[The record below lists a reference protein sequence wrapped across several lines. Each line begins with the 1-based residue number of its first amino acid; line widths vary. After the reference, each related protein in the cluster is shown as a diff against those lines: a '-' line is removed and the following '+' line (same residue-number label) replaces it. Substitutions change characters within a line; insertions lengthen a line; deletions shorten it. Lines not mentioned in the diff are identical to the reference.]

1 MMVSTL
7 NSGRDLLV
15 VAADVRRRTFFS
27 HPCLRVLTS
36 AATVRGAMPR
46 SLAWEVLLI
55 YLLLLPLLLTPAAL
69 PAQGTKADYDRAQS
83 LASRTE
89 QKIFRTSVRPNW
101 LPGTNQFWYR
111 VQTGPDD
118 YEYAFVDADSGMIK
132 RAADAK
138 SLGLPASEAV
148 STSGQRR
155 AVVRPTRRTGENT
168 TISFENQLT
177 DSVELFWVDTEGR
190 RQSYGRVRPGQT
202 RDQNT
207 YAGHVWL
214 VTDSF
219 GSVLG
224 VFEATAEKLQ
234 VVVDG
239 KAEQVS
245 EEERPR
251 RRERTADSPDGK
263 WTIQFTNQNV
273 LLVEKESG
281 NATQLTQDGTETTP
295 YRGPVAWSPDSRHC
309 VVQSVRTVR
318 QRVVTLV
325 ESSPR
330 DQLQPKVQTYDYF
343 KPGDDLPQPRPVLIR
358 VADGSIVS
366 VTNDLFPNFFT
377 ESGRL
382 DIRWSPKS
390 EEFYLDYNQRGH
402 QLYRIIGVTVTNGA
416 GRTVVEETSQT
427 FVEYGNKTW
436 RQWLDQTGE
445 LLWMSE
451 RDGWCHLWLYDV
463 ATGRVKHQVTTGEW
477 VVRRVVKVDES
488 ARQVWFM
495 AGGLRAGEDPYHL
508 QLCRVNLDGSGFA
521 QLTQSDGNH
530 SIEFSPNEKCFIAKW
545 SRADH
550 PPVHELRRSD
560 NGELVCELER
570 ADAGALREAGW
581 TMPERF
587 VAKGRDGRTEI
598 HGILIKPSNFNPN
611 QMYPVVEEV
620 YAGPHGA
627 FAPKEFGRLLRQHAI
642 AELGFIVVQV
652 DGMGTNHRG
661 KKFHDVAWKNLQDAG
676 FPDRIAWMRAAA
688 KNRPWMD
695 LERVG
700 IYGGSAGG
708 QTAMRALL
716 DHHAFYSVA
725 VADCGC
731 HDNRM
736 DKIWWN
742 EQWLGWPLDESYV
755 KSSNA
760 EDAAKLQGK
769 LLLFVG
775 ELDRNVDPASTMQVV
790 NALIKADKDFDLV
803 VMTGVGHGS
812 AETPYGIRRRMD
824 FLVRHLHGVEPRGN

>member
-1 MMVSTL
+1 MMVLDPTNTSSL
-7 NSGRDLLV
+7 RLIAANERGQRFFNCRLLRLRMGE
-15 VAADVRRRTFFS
+15 ATTPRFATRT
-27 HPCLRVLTS
+27 
-36 AATVRGAMPR
+36 
-46 SLAWEVLLI
+46 LAWKVPSIVLF
-55 YLLLLPLLLTPAAL
+55 LLQLLFSPTGM
-69 PAQGTKADYDRAQS
+69 PAQGKRADYERAQS

-111 VQTGPDD
+111 VQTGPDG
-118 YEYAFVDADSGMIK
+118 YEYVVVDADSGMVK

-138 SLGLPASEAV
+138 VLGLAAPEAV
-148 STSGQRR
+148 LTSRQRR

-168 TISFENQLT
+168 TISFENQLA
-177 DSVELFWVDTEGR
+177 DVVELFWVDTEGR
-190 RQSYGRVRPGQT
+190 RQSYGRIRPNQT
-202 RDQNT
+202 HDQNT

-214 VTDSF
+214 VTDAF

-239 KAEQVS
+239 KTEQVS
-245 EEERPR
+245 QEERPR
-251 RRERTADSPDGK
+251 RRAGTADSPDGQ

-281 NATQLTQDGTETTP
+281 NATQLTHDGTETTP
-295 YRGPVAWSPDSRHC
+295 YRGPVAWSPNSQSC
-309 VVQSVRTVR
+309 VVQLVRTVK

-358 VADGSIVS
+358 VVDRSIVP
-366 VTNDLFPNFFT
+366 VANDLFPNFFT
-377 ESGRL
+377 ETGRL
-382 DIRWSPKS
+382 DIRWSAKS
-390 EEFYLDYNQRGH
+390 DEFYFDYNQRGH

-416 GRTVVEETSQT
+416 VRAVVEETSRT
-427 FVEYGNKTW
+427 FVDYSNKSW

-451 RDGWCHLWLYDV
+451 RDGWCHLWLYEV
-463 ATGRVKHQVTTGEW
+463 ATGTVKHQVTTGEW
-477 VVRRVVKVDES
+477 VVRKVVKVDES
-488 ARQVWFM
+488 TRQVWFM

-508 QLCRVNLDGSGFA
+508 HLCRVNFDGSGFT
-521 QLTQSDGNH
+521 QLTQRDGNH
-530 SIEFSPNEKCFIAKW
+530 SVEFSPDGKVFIAKW

-560 NGELVCELER
+560 DGGFLCELER
-570 ADAGALREAGW
+570 ADAGALLEAGW

-587 VAKGRDGRTEI
+587 VAKGRDGQTEI
-598 HGILIKPSNFNPN
+598 HGVVIKPSNFDPS
-611 QMYPVVEEV
+611 QKYPIVEEV

-627 FAPKEFGRLLRQHAI
+627 FAPKEFGRLLRQHVI

-688 KNRPWMD
+688 KTRPWMD

-716 DHHAFYSVA
+716 DHHGFYSVA

-742 EQWLGWPLDESYV
+742 EQWLGWPLDDAYV
-755 KSSNA
+755 RSSNM

-775 ELDRNVDPASTMQVV
+775 ELDQNVDPASTMQVV

-824 FLVRHLHGVEPRGN
+824 FLVRHLYGVEPRRD

>member
-1 MMVSTL
+1 MIVLDPTNTSSL
-7 NSGRDLLV
+7 RLIAANERGRRFFNCRLLRLRMGE
-15 VAADVRRRTFFS
+15 AKTPRFATRT
-27 HPCLRVLTS
+27 
-36 AATVRGAMPR
+36 
-46 SLAWEVLLI
+46 LAWKVPSIVLF
-55 YLLLLPLLLTPAAL
+55 LLQLLFSPTGM
-69 PAQGTKADYDRAQS
+69 PAQGKRADYERAQS

-111 VQTGPDD
+111 VQTGPDG
-118 YEYAFVDADSGMIK
+118 YEYVVVDADSGMVK
-132 RAADAK
+132 RGADAK
-138 SLGLPASEAV
+138 SLGLSAPEAV
-148 STSGQRR
+148 STSRQRR
-155 AVVRPTRRTGENT
+155 AVARPTRRTGENT

-190 RQSYGRVRPGQT
+190 RQSYGRVRPGQIH
-202 RDQNT
+202 DQNT

-214 VTDSF
+214 ITDAF

-239 KAEQVS
+239 KAEQGS

-251 RRERTADSPDGK
+251 RRERAADSPDGK
-263 WTIQFTNQNV
+263 WTIQFTNQNI

-281 NATQLTQDGTETTP
+281 TTTQLTHDGTETTP
-295 YRGPVAWSPDSRHC
+295 YRGPVAWSPDSQSC
-309 VVQSVRTVR
+309 VVQSVRTVK

-358 VADGSIVS
+358 VVDRSIVP
-366 VTNDLFPNFFT
+366 VGNDLFPNFFT

-382 DIRWSPKS
+382 DIRWSAKS
-390 EEFYLDYNQRGH
+390 DEFYFDYNQRGH

-416 GRTVVEETSQT
+416 VRTVVEESSQT
-427 FVEYGNKTW
+427 FIDYGNKTW
-436 RQWLDQTGE
+436 RQWLDHTGE
-445 LLWMSE
+445 LLWLSE

-463 ATGRVKHQVTTGEW
+463 VTGTVKQQVTTGEW

-488 ARQVWFM
+488 MRQVWFM

-508 QLCRVNLDGSGFA
+508 HLCRVNLDGSGFV

-530 SIEFSPNEKCFIAKW
+530 SAEFSPNGKFFVAKW

-560 NGELVCELER
+560 DGELICELER
-570 ADAGALREAGW
+570 ADASALLEAGW

-587 VAKGRDGRTEI
+587 VAKGRDGETDI
-598 HGILIKPSNFNPN
+598 HGILIKPSNFDPN
-611 QMYPVVEEV
+611 QKYPIVEEV

-627 FAPKEFGRLLRQHAI
+627 FAPKEFGRLLRQHVI

-676 FPDRIAWMRAAA
+676 FPDRIAWLRAAA
-688 KNRPWMD
+688 KTRPWMD

-716 DHHAFYSVA
+716 DHHGFYSVA

-742 EQWLGWPLDESYV
+742 EQWLGWPLDDAYV
-755 KSSNA
+755 RSSNM

-775 ELDRNVDPASTMQVV
+775 ELDQNVDPASTMRVV

-824 FLVRHLHGVEPRGN
+824 FLVRHLHGVEPRRD

>member
-1 MMVSTL
+1 
-7 NSGRDLLV
+7 
-15 VAADVRRRTFFS
+15 
-27 HPCLRVLTS
+27 
-36 AATVRGAMPR
+36 MPR

-118 YEYAFVDADSGMIK
+118 YEYALVDVDSGVIR
-132 RAADAK
+132 RAADAQ
-138 SLGLPASEAV
+138 SLGLPAPAAV
-148 STSGQRR
+148 STSRQRR

-214 VTDSF
+214 VTDAF
-219 GSVLG
+219 GSLLG

-263 WTIQFTNQNV
+263 WMIQFTNQNV

-295 YRGPVAWSPDSRHC
+295 YRGPVAWSQDSQSC

-358 VADGSIVS
+358 VADRSIVS
-366 VTNDLFPNFFT
+366 VSNDLFPSFFT

-390 EEFYLDYNQRGH
+390 EEFYFDYNQRGH
-402 QLYRIIGVTVTNGA
+402 QLYRIIGVTVTNGSVRA
-416 GRTVVEETSQT
+416 VVEETSQT

-463 ATGRVKHQVTTGEW
+463 ATGGVKHQVTTGEW

-530 SIEFSPNEKCFIAKW
+530 SVEFSPNEKFFIANW

-587 VAKGRDGRTEI
+587 VAKGRDGRTEF
-598 HGILIKPSNFNPN
+598 HGILIKPSNFSP
-611 QMYPVVEEV
+611 QVKYPVVEEV

-688 KNRPWMD
+688 ETRPWMN

-755 KSSNA
+755 KSSNT
-760 EDAAKLQGK
+760 EDAAKLQGE

-775 ELDRNVDPASTMQVV
+775 ELDKNVDPASTLQVV

-824 FLVRHLHGVEPRGN
+824 FLVRHLYGVEPRRD